1 MILEGSYLIMTEQEF
16 TRSKNN
22 MISMLDSIIKRESAK
37 LDILR
42 SYQVQVNNTTSEE
55 ELKQLHKE
63 IFTFIS
69 E

>member
-1 MILEGSYLIMTEQEF
+1 MTEQEF